1 MTIYKR
7 FSLMLFLV
15 LFISLFTSTMMAS
28 NVGIGFLMSVIIYIP
43 LYLLFLY
50 IPFQFQEQ
58 VPMFHK
64 YVEWMKLGGKWG
76 RA

>member
-1 MTIYKR
+1 MTTYKR
-7 FSLMLFLV
+7 FSFVLFLV
-15 LFISLFTSTMMAS
+15 LFMSLFTSTTVAS
-28 NVGIGFLMSVIIYIP
+28 NVGTGFLVLVIMYIP

-50 IPFQFQEQ
+50 VPFQFREQ

-64 YVEWMKLGGKWG
+64 YVEWVKCGGKWG

>member
-7 FSLMLFLV
+7 FSLLLFLV
-15 LFISLFTSTMMAS
+15 LFISLFTSTTVAS
-28 NVGIGFLMSVIIYIP
+28 NVEIGFLVLVIIYIP

-50 IPFQFQEQ
+50 IPFQFQER
-58 VPMFHK
+58 VPIFHK
-64 YVEWMKLGGKWG
+64 YVEWVKCGGKWG

>member
-28 NVGIGFLMSVIIYIP
+28 NVGIGFLMSVIIYTTISS
-43 LYLLFLY
+43 FLIY
-50 IPFQFQEQ
+50 SLSISRAST
-58 VPMFHK
+58 
-64 YVEWMKLGGKWG
+64 YVS
-76 RA
+76 

>member
-1 MTIYKR
+1 MTNYKR
-7 FSLMLFLV
+7 FSFVLFLILFMS
-15 LFISLFTSTMMAS
+15 LFISTIVAS
-28 NVGIGFLMSVIIYIP
+28 NVGIGFFMLVIIYIP

-50 IPFQFQEQ
+50 IPFQFKQQ

-64 YVEWMKLGGKWG
+64 YVEWVKRGGKWE